1 MAQVEYITQPNS
13 PNDNFARATVN
24 LSVENKGHNQS
35 RDTYY
40 EVILPANSKLISSSG
55 GTGNLDV
62 NTNKLR
68 MSISNLNPGERKDLS
83 YTVEFKA
90 TIPKIVNLNGHVSY
104 RTNATFRGRDTQR
117 TGDNTVNLQTV
128 TIQMNKTELQ
138 SKVNEV
144 DNYLHDLN
152 EADFTA
158 DSWRALQDKL
168 TEARNIINEQQNNVA
183 IENQAS
189 QETIN
194 NVTNTL
200 DTLKK

>member
-1 MAQVEYITQPNS
+1 
-13 PNDNFARATVN
+13 
-24 LSVENKGHNQS
+24 
-35 RDTYY
+35 
-40 EVILPANSKLISSSG
+40 
-55 GTGNLDV
+55 
-62 NTNKLR
+62 
-68 MSISNLNPGERKDLS
+68 
-83 YTVEFKA
+83 
-90 TIPKIVNLNGHVSY
+90 
-104 RTNATFRGRDTQR
+104 
-117 TGDNTVNLQTV
+117 
-128 TIQMNKTELQ
+128 MNKTELQ

-200 DTLKK
+200 DTLKNSLKYNAPSKPIIEINYLIPNLTITPANKADKLNITYQNTANESTSIMLLKLMIIGHLIIVFLV

>member
-83 YTVEFKA
+83 YTVEFKS
-90 TIPKIVNLNGHVSY
+90 N
-104 RTNATFRGRDTQR
+104 
-117 TGDNTVNLQTV
+117 NT
-128 TIQMNKTELQ
+128 
-138 SKVNEV
+138 
-144 DNYLHDLN
+144 
-152 EADFTA
+152 
-158 DSWRALQDKL
+158 
-168 TEARNIINEQQNNVA
+168 
-183 IENQAS
+183 
-189 QETIN
+189 
-194 NVTNTL
+194 
-200 DTLKK
+200 

>member
-1 MAQVEYITQPNS
+1 MCI
-13 PNDNFARATVN
+13 
-24 LSVENKGHNQS
+24 
-35 RDTYY
+35 RD
-40 EVILPANSKLISSSG
+40 S
-55 GTGNLDV
+55 GNLDV

-152 EADFTA
+152 DADFTA

-200 DTLKK
+200 DTLKNSLKYNAPSKPIIEINYLIPNLTCLLYTSPSPRDRTRSRMPSSA

>member
-1 MAQVEYITQPNS
+1 M
-13 PNDNFARATVN
+13 DM
-24 LSVENKGHNQS
+24 L
-35 RDTYY
+35 
-40 EVILPANSKLISSSG
+40 VIELMQHLEEEILK
-55 GTGNLDV
+55 
-62 NTNKLR
+62 
-68 MSISNLNPGERKDLS
+68 
-83 YTVEFKA
+83 
-90 TIPKIVNLNGHVSY
+90 
-104 RTNATFRGRDTQR
+104 R

-200 DTLKK
+200 DTLKNSLKI